1 MVKALQDFNKIVETE
16 VADQEEFKGG
26 EEKQLASDSPLLRI
40 DTTENNIMEETEALK
55 QQINEIK
62 LVPPQER
69 ICLQG
74 FEISE
79 NYHYDYSPGLSSDS
93 ILLED

>member
-62 LVPPQER
+62 LV
-69 ICLQG
+69 QG

-79 NYHYDYSPGLSSDS
+79 NFHYDYSPGLSSDS